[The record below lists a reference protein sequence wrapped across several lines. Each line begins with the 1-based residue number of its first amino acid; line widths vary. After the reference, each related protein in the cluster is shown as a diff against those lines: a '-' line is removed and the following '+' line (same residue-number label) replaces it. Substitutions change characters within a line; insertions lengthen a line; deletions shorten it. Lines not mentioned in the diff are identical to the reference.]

1 MKGVDSLREFDVIY
15 NKYANTVKKYI
26 LSLGADE
33 PLAEDIT
40 ADTFMKA
47 LKGIDSFDESCK
59 MLTWLCK
66 IAKNTYFD
74 YKKRKSNQN
83 VYIEDVG
90 DVFEVSEGSV
100 ETAFE
105 QEERKLALHKAITKL
120 ESPYRDV
127 IYQRGFAGLSFKEI
141 GDICGK
147 SETWARVT
155 FYRGKNILKGMIE
168 NEI

>member
-1 MKGVDSLREFDVIY
+1 MREFDVIY

-66 IAKNTYFD
+66 IAKNTYLD

-90 DVFEVSEGSV
+90 EAFEVFERSV

-120 ESPYRDV
+120 EPPYRDV
-127 IYQRGFAGLSFKEI
+127 IYQRSFAGLSFKEI

-168 NEI
+168 NEV

>member
-1 MKGVDSLREFDVIY
+1 MKGLLSMREFDVIY
-15 NKYANTVKKYI
+15 NRYANTVKKYI

-47 LKGIDSFDESCK
+47 LKAIDSFDERCK
-59 MLTWLCK
+59 MLTWLCT

-74 YKKRKSNQN
+74 YKKHKSNQDI
-83 VYIEDVG
+83 YIEDVG
-90 DVFEVSEGSV
+90 YVFEATGSV

-105 QEERKLALHKAITKL
+105 QEERKLALHKAIAKL
-120 ESPYRDV
+120 DPLYRDV
-127 IYQRGFAGLSFKEI
+127 IYQRSFAGLSFREI

-147 SETWARVT
+147 NETWARVT